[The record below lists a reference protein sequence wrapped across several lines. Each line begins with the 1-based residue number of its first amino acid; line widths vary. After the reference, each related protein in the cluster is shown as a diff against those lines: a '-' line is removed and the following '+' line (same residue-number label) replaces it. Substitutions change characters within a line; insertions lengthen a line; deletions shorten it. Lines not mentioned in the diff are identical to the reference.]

1 MAAAAC
7 VCVAA
12 GCPVVVGGSAVAVD
26 APAAA
31 VATVTEAALAA
42 VSQALS
48 AAPDAD
54 VPPPDGDGT
63 DAPAPDADGCDAT
76 AAGAWRST
84 SLASAGLLE
93 THRRESVWCSAA
105 GRGSYQQTCHG
116 SMSSGSPDWSRFLL
130 WTVKSTRNMCYCQT
144 LWLWRTGVSKQ
155 KEEPHRKEEEHAD
168 ETKTKNEYD
177 RTVFPHIRP
186 SLCSFF
192 TTRVTIMC
200 LCL

>member
-63 DAPAPDADGCDAT
+63 DAPDADGCDAT

-93 THRRESVWCSAA
+93 THRHESVWCSAA

-155 KEEPHRKEEEHAD
+155 EEEPHRKEEEHAD

-186 SLCSFF
+186 SLCSLF